1 MKYSRK
7 EITKAGNILLTSK
20 SEDEINDALNKINNW
35 RTNHLEPLKVMKRR
49 LVRLLNK
56 NKITPILISQRLK
69 RLTSIEYKLDL
80 NPQMG
85 LGGMQDVGGYRA
97 VLKDVKDLNKLKS
110 LLENSNHY
118 HRFEKN
124 NDYVDSPKSSGYRSI
139 HYIYKYTSKILE
151 YDQLKV
157 ELQIRTKLQHNWAT
171 AVETAGIITKTSL
184 KSSQGPDE
192 WLTFFR
198 TVSSLFALKEKLPV
212 LEEHK
217 GKKMEDLMIDCYQLC
232 NKLNVIDT
240 LKALRVTTDHLEK
253 QKFPGDY
260 YLIYIDTEKKG
271 VSLNVFN
278 KSNYE
283 LATQK
288 YLEIEKEIDNN
299 KSAVVLVS
307 ATSFKDLKKAYPSY
321 FLDTSEFLNALE
333 KINSNCEKL
342 KLIKTKYIN

>member
-7 EITKAGNILLTSK
+7 QISKAGNTLLTSK
-20 SEDEINDALNKINNW
+20 SEDEINDALILINDW
-35 RTNHLEPLKVMKRR
+35 RTNHLQPLKVMKRR
-49 LVRLLNK
+49 LVKLLEN
-56 NKITPILISQRLK
+56 NKISPILISQRLK

-97 VLKDVKDLNKLKS
+97 VLKDVKDLYKLKNI
-110 LLENSNHY
+110 LESTNHY
-118 HRFEKN
+118 NRFEKC
-124 NDYVDSPKSSGYRSI
+124 NDYVENPKTSGYRSI
-139 HYIYKYTSKILE
+139 HYIYKYSSKVSE

-192 WLTFFR
+192 WLIFFR
-198 TVSSLFALKEKLPV
+198 VVSSLFAIKEKLPV
-212 LEEHK
+212 LDEHK
-217 GKKMEDLMIDCYQLC
+217 NMSMHELMVECYNLC
-232 NKLNVIDT
+232 KKLNVIDT
-240 LKALRVTTDHLEK
+240 LKALRVTTEHLEK

-260 YLIYIDTEKKG
+260 YLIHIDTEKKS
-271 VSLNVFN
+271 VTLNVFN
-278 KSNYE
+278 KSKYE

-288 YLEIEKEIDNN
+288 YLEIERKIDDSKN
-299 KSAVVLVS
+299 AVVLVS

-333 KINSNCEKL
+333 KINDNCLKL
-342 KLIKTKYIN
+342 NLIKTNG